1 MDYGSHGLAAAWYV
15 LGKRLV
21 PTKVDAVKIAVNFPH
36 RVLEGDPVMIEVD
49 DDAHVKI
56 LFEDPQS
63 GSWTTIFLEA
73 TWSGGEIGESREK
86 RGGQGNGYLR
96 LVGDNGMIDASES
109 DRITIT
115 GWDGGQTVV
124 PLRQYPGERISFM
137 EEIEGFIDAVVEAKP
152 PEIDV
157 HYGAEVIAVCGAAY
171 LSAIRKSAVSL
182 EAFKAESRAYLGKYD
197 NYQLAEEALLAD
209 LLAPYRRKSS

>member
-15 LGKRLV
+15 LGTHLV
-21 PTKVDAVKIAVNFPH
+21 PVKVDAVKIEVSFPH
-36 RVLEGDPVMIEVD
+36 RVLEGDPVTIEVD

-73 TWSGGEIGESREK
+73 TWSGGEIGESKEK
-86 RGGQGNGYLR
+86 RGGQANGYLR
-96 LVGDNGMIDASES
+96 LVGNEGVIDASES

-115 GWDGGQTVV
+115 RWDGGETVS
-124 PLRQYPGERISFM
+124 PLQEYPGERISFKD
-137 EEIEGFIDAVVEAKP
+137 EIEGFIDGIREGKP

-171 LSAIRKSAVSL
+171 LSAIRKQAVSL
-182 EAFKAESRAYLGKYD
+182 EEFKAFSREYLQKY
-197 NYQLAEEALLAD
+197 NEVEKAEAAILMD
-209 LLAPYRRKSS
+209 LLAPYKSTL